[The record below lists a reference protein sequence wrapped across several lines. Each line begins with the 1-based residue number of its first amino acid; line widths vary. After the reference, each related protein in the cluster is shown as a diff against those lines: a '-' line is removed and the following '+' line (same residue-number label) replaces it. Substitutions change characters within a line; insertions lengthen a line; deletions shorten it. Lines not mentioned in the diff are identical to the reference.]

1 MARKRAW
8 RPDLRK
14 HRVRRPAATDGWGIA
29 ELAKLVTLSPQTIK
43 SYVRR
48 GLLAKVEFRGTA
60 TRYPRGHLL
69 RLLAIRYL
77 QLEGPT
83 DFLSI
88 RRQLD
93 AWAPADLEA
102 WVLKRTA
109 RPDVLEALRGSAAAS
124 ARALEAAA
132 SLPPPRTP
140 FSTEHL
146 ALPGAAP
153 TASPFAAQAWQRVE
167 LLPGLEL
174 QLRSDAGPLAR
185 RMAERLYAAFTDAI
199 AG

>member
-1 MARKRAW
+1 MVRKRTW

-14 HRVRRPAATDGWGIA
+14 HRVRRPVAAEGWGIA
-29 ELAKLVTLSPQTIK
+29 ELAKFVTLSPQTIK
-43 SYVRR
+43 GYVRR
-48 GLLAKVEFRGTA
+48 GLLAQVEFRGTA

-83 DFLSI
+83 DFVSI

-102 WVLKRTA
+102 WVLKRTV
-109 RPDVLEALRGSAAAS
+109 RPDVLEALRGSAGAPQ
-124 ARALEAAA
+124 RALEASA
-132 SLPPPRTP
+132 SLSPHRTP
-140 FSTEHL
+140 FSTEHP
-146 ALPGAAP
+146 ALSGAAKG
-153 TASPFAAQAWQRVE
+153 ASPFAAEAWQRVE

-174 QLRSDAGPLAR
+174 HLRSDAGPLAR

>member
-14 HRVRRPAATDGWGIA
+14 HRVRRPAATEGWGIA
-29 ELAKLVTLSPQTIK
+29 ELATLVTLSPQTIK

-93 AWAPADLEA
+93 TWAPADLEA
-102 WVLKRTA
+102 WVLKRTV
-109 RPDVLEALRGSAAAS
+109 RPDVLAALRGSAATS
-124 ARALEAAA
+124 ARASEAAA

-140 FSTEHL
+140 FSAEPL

-153 TASPFAAQAWQRVE
+153 TATAFAAQAWQRVE

-174 QLRSDAGPLAR
+174 QLRGDAGPLAR